1 MQFSLATDVFSC
13 SAHTILNSGRLFRQF
28 VVDAYTTIESNR
40 LRYLRTHQTTLRYD
54 SYDSIK
60 QSENAGRI
68 DMAEQGSSF
77 LLPATFTGGPRYMKN
92 LYLDATTIYMFLRLK
107 DHGEFLSSLFII
119 GLLSSDHEKK
129 KFALLEIEKILKRCG
144 TSLAKYPSMPQ
155 VAKTH
160 SKDSNVLIL
169 DERSYDREAL
179 LETLDRDIPNMT
191 PEQRKIY
198 DEILDAVNKER
209 AIRSRGDITLN
220 VASSGIASLLL
231 QGGKTAH
238 SRFGVPLNPD
248 EFSSCTMAH
257 GSDQANLVKE
267 ASLITWDEAPI
278 MSRYCFEALDRSLTD
293 IIRKQ
298 SDKPFGEEMIYLS
311 ADSIDPTDTKA
322 VNDEALDSDFLNNIK
337 VSGLPSH
344 RLRLKVGCPV
354 MVLRNVDPPEG
365 LMNGTR
371 LQITQLMEFMVAAK
385 IITGSNVGKTVYIPR
400 LLITPSDTRL
410 PFKMRRR
417 QLPLAVAFAI
427 TINKSQGQSLSEVGL
442 FLPRPVFSH
451 GQLYVA
457 ISRFTSKKGLEILI
471 VDKDGK
477 PQHKTVNVVF
487 KEVFN
492 NL

>member
-1 MQFSLATDVFSC
+1 MMLMNNSLSGPEDVWEKTWECLSDDIEHHRRKTF
-13 SAHTILNSGRLFRQF
+13 NRQ
-28 VVDAYTTIESNR
+28 
-40 LRYLRTHQTTLRYD
+40 
-54 SYDSIK
+54 
-60 QSENAGRI
+60 
-68 DMAEQGSSF
+68 
-77 LLPATFTGGPRYMKN
+77 
-92 LYLDATTIYMFLRLK
+92 
-107 DHGEFLSSLFII
+107 

-238 SRFGVPLNPD
+238 SRFGIPLNPD

-278 MSRYCFEALDRSLTD
+278 MSAPSNKVNGGSRAAIVLASINSSYPWEHCKVLKLTKNMRLSSGGLSAEESNELKEFSEWILKVGD
-293 IIRKQ
+293 
-298 SDKPFGEEMIYLS
+298 GEEMIYLS